1 MKNKKN
7 LIIGASAL
15 LLAGIGLYFIFRGT
29 KKESAPTTPAPGP
42 GTTTPLPIETG
53 YKKYTV
59 ETLVSNLNVRQSPST
74 SSAVVA
80 SLPKGTTIFAKPSST
95 TGWFSYSEDGT
106 KEKGFV
112 SSLYIKPL
120 N

>member
-1 MKNKKN
+1 MKNKN

-15 LLAGIGLYFIFRGT
+15 LLAGVGLYFIFRGT
-29 KKESAPTTPAPGP
+29 KKNGTPAVTPASEP
-42 GTTTPLPIETG
+42 GTTTPLPLETG

-74 SSAVVA
+74 SSPVVA
-80 SLPKGTTIFAKPSST
+80 SLPKGATIFAKPSST
-95 TGWFSYSEDGT
+95 TGWFSYSEDGN

>member
-1 MKNKKN
+1 MKNKN
-7 LIIGASAL
+7 IIIGASAL
-15 LLAGIGLYFIFRGT
+15 LLAGVGLYFIFRGA
-29 KKESAPTTPAPGP
+29 KKDATPIDSTPKPTPE
-42 GTTTPLPIETG
+42 PLPIESG

-74 SSAVVA
+74 SSAVVG
-80 SLPKGTTIFAKPSST
+80 SLPKGSVIFAKPSST
-95 TGWFSYSEDGT
+95 SGWYSYSEDGT

>member
-1 MKNKKN
+1 MKNKN

-15 LLAGIGLYFIFRGT
+15 LLAGVGLYFIFRGT
-29 KKESAPTTPAPGP
+29 KKDSAPATPAPGP